1 MAKVIKKETSNEVSE
16 KAQTP
21 ITNADSNPSSEELEF
36 MQTIKDLY
44 ADLGSVDY
52 QLEFVT
58 SQSQQLQQRR
68 KELFEKI
75 NETYRKA
82 QQNPL

>member
-16 KAQTP
+16 EVQTP
-21 ITNADSNPSSEELEF
+21 NSSLESEF